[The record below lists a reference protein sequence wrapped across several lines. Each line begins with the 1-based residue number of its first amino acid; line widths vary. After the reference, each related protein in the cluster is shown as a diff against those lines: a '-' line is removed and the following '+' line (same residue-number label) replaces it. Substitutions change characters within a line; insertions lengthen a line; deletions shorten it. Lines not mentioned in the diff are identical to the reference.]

1 MKISIRRGVFETNS
15 SSSHSLSICG
25 GSDCEN
31 KYLCHY
37 EDNVVITS
45 PGEYGWNGPTLCSPD
60 ERLSYIITMV
70 FEQYRNEHYL
80 TKKEGQRWLV
90 YDAYKLMDTPEFKE
104 IEKCIVE
111 NTEYTGLKLDQD
123 FYDTDDAYI
132 DHQSFSDDYESY
144 KDFLDYYNLTLADFL
159 FNDKYQVIITNDNC

>member
-1 MKISIRRGVFETNS
+1 MKISIRRNVFETNS
-15 SSSHSLSICG
+15 SSSHSLSLCS

-31 KYLCHY
+31 KYLCC
-37 EDNVVITS
+37 DKNNVVITS

-70 FEQYRNEHYL
+70 FEQYSDEPYL
-80 TKKEGQRWLV
+80 TKKEGSRFLV
-90 YDAYKLMDTPEFKE
+90 YDVNKIMETPEFKE

-111 NTEYTGLKLDQD
+111 NTEYTGLKFDQD
-123 FYDTDDAYI
+123 FYDPDYAYI

-144 KDFLDYYNLTLADFL
+144 KDFLDYYNLTLTDFL
-159 FNDKYQVIITNDNC
+159 FDDKYQVIITNDNW